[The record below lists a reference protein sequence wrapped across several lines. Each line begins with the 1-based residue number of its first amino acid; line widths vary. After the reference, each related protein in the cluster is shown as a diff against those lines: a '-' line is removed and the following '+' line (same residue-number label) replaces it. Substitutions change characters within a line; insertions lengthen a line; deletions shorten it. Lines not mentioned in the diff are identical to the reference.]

1 VKNKVEKEEAEKPK
15 KARHTQLS
23 KGEIEEYEELLR
35 SRRQAASLGIT
46 GRPEDI
52 ANAVL
57 FFASD
62 RSRYITGKTLLVDGG
77 RRDFL

>member
-1 VKNKVEKEEAEKPK
+1 M
-15 KARHTQLS
+15 
-23 KGEIEEYEELLR
+23 I
-35 SRRQAASLGIT
+35 
-46 GRPEDI
+46 GRPEDV

-62 RSRYITGKTLLVDGG
+62 DSRLITGKTLVVDGG

>member
-1 VKNKVEKEEAEKPK
+1 M
-15 KARHTQLS
+15 
-23 KGEIEEYEELLR
+23 LR
-35 SRRQAASLGIT
+35 ALGIIGT
-46 GRPEDI
+46 PEDI

-62 RSRYITGKTLLVDGG
+62 ESRYITGKILLVDGG